1 MFPIGVLA
9 LHRLGIAHTDIKVSN
24 VFVETE
30 TGTAFLDDLEYVL
43 PLESPCREDG
53 TGYKGTA
60 REQDLN
66 QLAAFI
72 REVNLLQVGN
82 F

>member
-1 MFPIGVLA
+1 MFPKGVSA

-24 VFVETE
+24 VFVET
-30 TGTAFLDDLEYVL
+30 GTAFLDDLEYVV